1 MGYVKT
7 DREVNRDNSA
17 LMRNIRKNENA
28 LGAPP
33 TDVGCALLA
42 CKRSMG
48 AARRG

>member
-7 DREVNRDNSA
+7 DREANRDNSA

-28 LGAPP
+28 LGASP
-33 TDVGCALLA
+33 TDVCCALLA